1 MENKSKAIILDM
13 DETLEHGIFQGIY
26 DVGDKYTMILRPNLD
41 LLISK
46 LKEVKKQGVDIIL
59 CTTAREEWV
68 QRFFKLKPEFKNLFD
83 KIYTRNNENEWR
95 DFSKEKYQ
103 LEYKAKN
110 ENINLE
116 YSKPITTFGYNQIL
130 FIDNSKIEELRLK
143 ILFEITKGKLEK
155 DVTFFSAFGFYG
167 GSSNWKEILKYRELA
182 ETNRELYKK
191 LYEYIEIEKNEP
203 CCNMMCSAIEEFVN
217 KKFKAGLTLVDK
229 TYLKEYEIFSK
240 EISVLK
246 EQLKELSSNLEE
258 EIIDDI
264 DSKLKQLLSKDKNY
278 PYEEII
284 VGYK

>member
-1 MENKSKAIILDM
+1 MDIRKAIILDM

-59 CTTAREEWV
+59 FTTAREEWV
-68 QRFFKLKPEFKNLFD
+68 QRFFKLKPQFKNLFD

-110 ENINLE
+110 ENVNLE

-182 ETNRELYKK
+182 NTNKELYKK
-191 LYEYIEIEKNEP
+191 LYEYIKNEKNEP
-203 CCNMMCSAIEEFVN
+203 CCNMMCSVIEKFAN
-217 KKFKAGLTLVDK
+217 KKFKTGLTLEDEN
-229 TYLKEYEIFSK
+229 YLKEYEIFSK

-246 EQLKELSSNLEE
+246 EKLKELSWNLEE

-284 VGYK
+284 